1 MKSFSQFINKA
12 GSLDQIRR
20 SARQLESLAK
30 RIRAVL
36 PDDAATHMVG
46 CALQPGT
53 VVVFCDNAVWAAQL
67 RYSQPT
73 ILDACQQTFGTEIRR
88 VQFKIL
94 PPEPLAGKPPAP
106 ELTENSRRLLEQA
119 ANGIADDN
127 LAEALRRLSS
137 NNTDQ
142 DAE

>member
-1 MKSFSQFINKA
+1 MKPFSQFINKA

-20 SARQLESLAK
+20 SARQLELLAQ

-36 PDDAATHMVG
+36 PADAATHVVG

-53 VVVFCDNAVWAAQL
+53 AIVFCDNAAWAAQL
-67 RYSQPT
+67 RYSQPS
-73 ILDACQQTFGTEIRR
+73 ILDACQQTFGNEIRR
-88 VQFKIL
+88 VQFRIL
-94 PPEPLAGKPPAP
+94 PSEPLAGKPPAP

-119 ANGIADDN
+119 ANGIPDDD

-137 NNTDQ
+137 NAPDQ
-142 DAE
+142 DAD

>member
-1 MKSFSQFINKA
+1 MKPFSQFINKA
-12 GSLDQIRR
+12 DSLNQIRR
-20 SARQLESLAK
+20 SARLLESLAQ

-36 PDDAATHMVG
+36 PGDAATHVVG

-53 VVVFCDNAVWAAQL
+53 VIVFCDNAAWAAQL
-67 RYSQPT
+67 RYSQT
-73 ILDACQQTFGTEIRR
+73 SILDACQQTFGNEIQR

-94 PPEPLAGKPPAP
+94 PSEPLAGKPPAP

-127 LAEALRRLSS
+127 LSAALRRLSS
-137 NNTDQ
+137 NAPDQ
-142 DAE
+142 DAD